1 MVKPKLV
8 NLLSAKPSPE
18 DQSIAL
24 LLEDETH
31 AKHKFSL
38 TAKVA
43 NQVLA
48 ALLYKSI
55 FPGFYKSIEV
65 YPIPLKGVA
74 QGTTVTGQP
83 CLQLFFPSGLP
94 VTIEFADILK
104 DIDSIISVL
113 ENLKAMVEAEK
124 VTKH

>member
-18 DQSIAL
+18 DRSISL

-31 AKHKFSL
+31 VKHEFSL

-48 ALLYKSI
+48 ALLHKSI

-65 YPIPLKGVA
+65 YPLRLKGVA
-74 QGTTVTGQP
+74 QGSTVTGQH
-83 CLQLFFPSGLP
+83 CLQLFFSSGLP
-94 VTIEFADILK
+94 VTIVFDDILK
-104 DIDSIISVL
+104 DIDSLISVL